1 MNCKRCENYIDPYV
15 RGTYTH
21 FNDDFCSKQCRDSFK
36 SKMPYYPDQQY
47 LDSIADEIL
56 NS

>member
-1 MNCKRCENYIDPYV
+1 MNCKKCGNYIAPYV